1 MFEDPATHAVEITF
15 SGKPPTRRIGQAAG
29 VTDVKVDG
37 RTVRCR
43 VYGSF
48 QPFLEAVRGYEVT
61 SLTAIPVID
70 TTEPTRTQK
79 GEPMAD
85 A

>member
-1 MFEDPATHAVEITF
+1 MFEDPATHSVEITF
-15 SGKPPTRRIGQAAG
+15 IGSPPTRRIAQAAG
-29 VTDVKVDG
+29 VTDVEVDG

-61 SLTAIPVID
+61 SLTAIPVLD
-70 TTEPTRTQK
+70 ATEPERPK
-79 GEPMAD
+79 EVEPMAE